1 MALDLSA
8 PWDHLEVG
16 YDIPAKP
23 GMTESEIQTPALIID
38 LDAFERNLSRMRQVL
53 ERTGVRLRAHGK
65 MHKSV
70 DVARAQ
76 MTLGG
81 ATGICCQKV
90 SEAEAFIRGGI
101 RDVLISNQI
110 RDWQKIQRLVRLP
123 GYGARVIVCVDALEN
138 VADLERAASE
148 ADTTL
153 ECLVEIDCGAGR
165 CGVTCPDT
173 VVALA
178 RSIDASVHLRFR
190 GIQAYQGPMQHY
202 KGFDARARAFEG
214 VMTQVRDVL
223 AALERAQISCE
234 IVGGGGTGSYAF
246 EAASGVF
253 NELQCGSYA
262 FMDAAYGGIE
272 NQVGQPWSESE
283 WEHALYLLT
292 SVMSHVRPD
301 VAICDAGLKSHS
313 VDSGLPLV
321 SGHSDIQYLKCS
333 DEHGVL
339 ADPNACLQINERLRL
354 IPGHCDPTCNLHDWY
369 VGVREG
375 VVVCLWRIDA
385 RGKSF

>member
-1 MALDLSA
+1 MAVDLSV

-23 GMTESEIQTPALIID
+23 GMAESEIQTPALIID
-38 LDAFERNLSRMRQVL
+38 LDAFERNLTRMRQVL

-76 MTLGG
+76 IALGG

-101 RDVLISNQI
+101 RDVLITNQI
-110 RDWQKIQRLVRLP
+110 RDPQKIQRLARLP
-123 GYGARVIVCVDALEN
+123 AHGARVIVCVDALAN
-138 VADLERAASE
+138 VAELDGAAS
-148 ADTTL
+148 AAQTTL
-153 ECLVEIDCGAGR
+153 ECLIEIDCGAGR
-165 CGVTCPDT
+165 CGVTSPEA
-173 VVALA
+173 VVDIAQA
-178 RSIDASVHLRFR
+178 ICASAHLRFS
-190 GIQAYQGPMQHY
+190 GIQAYQGPMQHFTA
-202 KGFDARARAFEG
+202 FDARAQAFEG
-214 VMTQVRDVL
+214 VIAHVREVL
-223 AALERAQISCE
+223 SALEHAQIACE

-262 FMDAAYGGIE
+262 FMDAAYGRIE
-272 NQVGQPWSESE
+272 NEAGQSWSESE

-301 VAICDAGLKSHS
+301 VAICDAGLKSQS

-321 SGHSDIQYLKCS
+321 SGRPDVQYLKCS

-339 ADPNACLQINERLRL
+339 ADPNARLQINERLRL

-375 VVVCLWRIDA
+375 TVECLWPINA